1 MKYIITVP
9 GNPSLYN
16 ISPMPG
22 WEIIGEIK
30 REGETVAGA
39 LVKNHNTG
47 LYAQANAGAIRS
59 LDSWEVERTLKA
71 MEK

>member
-1 MKYIITVP
+1 MKYTITTP

-16 ISPMPG
+16 TTPMPG
-22 WEIIGEIK
+22 WEVIGEIK
-30 REGETVAGA
+30 REGEAIAGV
-39 LVKNHNTG
+39 LVKNKNTG

-59 LDSWEVERTLKA
+59 LDSGEVERTLKA